1 VLKSG
6 GRWNGIVTKLLQSG
20 GMWSI
25 VVLNEYQ
32 RWKNVM
38 LIGIYQ
44 HSIDIKSRIIVP
56 VKFRDELGNKFILTK
71 GLDNCLFIYSLA
83 EWEKF
88 EQRLKDLPLGSKDA
102 RTFVRYFFSSA
113 VECEVDKQGRLTI
126 PQNLREH
133 AKIEKELVTIGVQS
147 RVEIWSKREW
157 ENFNAAADLSDSGI
171 AEKMAELGV

>member
-1 VLKSG
+1 
-6 GRWNGIVTKLLQSG
+6 
-20 GMWSI
+20 
-25 VVLNEYQ
+25 
-32 RWKNVM
+32 M

-56 VKFRDELGNKFILTK
+56 SKFREELGYKFILTK
-71 GLDNCLFIYSLA
+71 GLDNCLFIYSLE
-83 EWEKF
+83 EWAKF
-88 EQRLKDLPLGSKDA
+88 EERLKNLPLGSKDA

-113 VECEVDKQGRLTI
+113 VECEIDKQGRLTI

-147 RVEIWSKREW
+147 RVEIWSKGEW